1 MEINY
6 QQLLIDVR
14 KCLIE
19 SDLATES
26 KPLFTSF
33 GVSLRFGTK
42 GYALMAPMYDED
54 TSEQSPDRVLV
65 KFVPDPGQ
73 DTALFTEIVLRADPY
88 LIAGVF
94 QGMGDMAYWGEVRI
108 PTVMTDEEN

>member
-14 KCLIE
+14 KRLLE
-19 SDLATES
+19 SDLQTES
-26 KPLFTSF
+26 RPVFTSF
-33 GVSLRFGTK
+33 GVSLRFGVK

-54 TSEQSPDRVLV
+54 TGERSETSVLV

-73 DTALFTEIVLRADPY
+73 DRALFTEIVLRPDPF

-94 QGMGDMAYWGEVRI
+94 QGMGDMAYWGEVRE
-108 PTVMTDEEN
+108 PTPMED